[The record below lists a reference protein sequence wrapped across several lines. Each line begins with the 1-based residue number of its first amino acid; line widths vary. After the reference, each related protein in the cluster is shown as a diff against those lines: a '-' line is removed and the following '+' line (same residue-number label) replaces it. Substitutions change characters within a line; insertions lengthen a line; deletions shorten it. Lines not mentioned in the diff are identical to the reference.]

1 MLEYI
6 TSVLSSIIIGVIL
19 FQSLLIA
26 PSVNKIISKQE
37 ASVFLR
43 FIWPKFF
50 LLIAFLCF
58 INLLL
63 FFIFK
68 QNDKFIFYLSLV
80 SCLLMVFC
88 YYLTPIINSAKDN
101 SNKKLWSFLHFVTI
115 IFTLK
120 SLICNIIIITL

>member
-6 TSVLSSIIIGVIL
+6 SSVLSSIIVGVIL

-37 ASVFLR
+37 ASIFLR
-43 FIWPKFF
+43 FIWPNFF
-50 LLIAFLCF
+50 LLIAFLSF

-63 FFIFK
+63 FFILK
-68 QNDKFIFYLSLV
+68 QDDKFIFYLSLV

-120 SLICNIIIITL
+120 SLISNIIIITL

>member
-6 TSVLSSIIIGVIL
+6 SSVLSSIIVGVIL

-37 ASVFLR
+37 ASIFLR
-43 FIWPKFF
+43 FIWPNFF
-50 LLIAFLCF
+50 LLIAFLSF

-63 FFIFK
+63 FFILK
-68 QNDKFIFYLSLV
+68 QDDKFIFYLSLV

-88 YYLTPIINSAKDN
+88 YCVTPIINSAKDN
-101 SNKKLWSFLHFVTI
+101 SNQRLWSFLHFVTI

-120 SLICNIIIITL
+120 SLISNIIIITL